1 MSARGIIAMVV
12 VLTGAAVGAQV
23 QRDQQVPT
31 RDRPVVMATGTG
43 VIAGVVVTAPDLQ
56 QGNDRQQPVRR
67 VSVMLASGQAVVP
80 RTAVTDDEGLFAFT
94 GLPAGNYT
102 LVAQKPAWVAAVYGS
117 RAPGDSQGIPI
128 AVAEGQR
135 VDGLRIPITRGA
147 VVAGTVRFAN
157 GAPASGL
164 QIQVLRTRH
173 VDGRRQ
179 IATVAIPAQ
188 TDDQG
193 SYRVFGLPAGDY
205 VVQARSQLVQF
216 LSQSATTR
224 QVTESEVRWADQ
236 QLAQA
241 KALVATGAVPD
252 APPPPGPTVTYSA
265 VYFPGTAFVSGAAVI
280 SLLAGGERSNVDF
293 ALALVPTGNV
303 TGNVLMPD
311 GTPAVG
317 ASVALEPAGGGDG
330 DVFGLLMA
338 GGRGA
343 TGRDGRFT
351 LAGVTPGQYSVTVR
365 GTPRRADGPGATD
378 ADAGA
383 LQAMAMAGAMAGM
396 LGGGAANPATLWAT
410 DAISVNGQDVGPL
423 ALQLREGLTV
433 EGTVVFE
440 GGGIPKDVSA
450 VRVAVSRP
458 ASGDPVTAMMS
469 RMLNAATGAANADG
483 TFVVRGLVPGRY
495 AVTVAGKPMRLNTI
509 IPGMP
514 AATSGWVVKSIRW
527 REQDLADVGVDVQPE
542 VPVIGVIVT
551 LTDRPSELAGTVRD
565 VAGRPTGAFPIVV
578 YSVERGF
585 WGPGS
590 RRVVQAQPASDGRF
604 TVIGLPPGEY
614 FVAAVTRLEAGDLE
628 NRQFLEDLVPAAIRL
643 SLADGE
649 KKTQD
654 LKLAAGG

>member
-1 MSARGIIAMVV
+1 MSARGLVASVV
-12 VLTGAAVGAQV
+12 VLTSAAVAAQV
-23 QRDQQVPT
+23 QRDQQAPT
-31 RDRPVVMATGTG
+31 RDRPAVMAVGTG
-43 VIAGVVVTAPDLQ
+43 VVAGVVVTAD
-56 QGNDRQQPVRR
+56 DRQQPVRR
-67 VSVMLASGQAVVP
+67 VSVMLASGQVVVP
-80 RTAVTDDEGLFAFT
+80 RTAVTDDEGRFAFT

-102 LVAQKPAWVAAVYGS
+102 LAAQKPAWVAAVYGA
-117 RAPGDSQGIPI
+117 RTPGDSQGIPI

-157 GAPASGL
+157 GAPAAGL
-164 QIQVLRTRH
+164 QIQVLRTRL

-179 IATVAIPAQ
+179 ITTVAVPAQ

-193 SYRVFGLPAGDY
+193 GYRVFGLPAGDY
-205 VVQARSQLVQF
+205 VVQARSQLFQMTG
-216 LSQSATTR
+216 LNATTR
-224 QVTESEVRWADQ
+224 QVTESEVRWGDQ

-241 KALVATGAVPD
+241 RALVATGAAPD

-265 VYFPGTAFVSGAAVI
+265 VYFPGTAFVSDAAVI
-280 SLLAGGERSNVDF
+280 SLPAGGERSNVDF
-293 ALALVPTGNV
+293 ALALVPTGTV
-303 TGNVLMPD
+303 TGTVLMPD
-311 GTPAVG
+311 GSPAAG

-330 DVFGLLMA
+330 DLFGMLMA

-351 LAGVTPGQYSVTVR
+351 LTGVTPGQYTVMVR
-365 GTPRRADGPGATD
+365 ATPRRADGPAPAD
-378 ADAGA
+378 ADAAA
-383 LQAMAMAGAMAGM
+383 LQAMAMAGALAGM
-396 LGGGAANPATLWAT
+396 LGGGAANPATLWAADT
-410 DAISVNGQDVGPL
+410 LGVNGQDVGPL
-423 ALQLREGLTV
+423 SLQLREGLTV

-469 RMLNAATGAANADG
+469 RMLNTATGAANADG
-483 TFVVRGLVPGRY
+483 TFAVRGLVPGKY
-495 AVTVAGKPMRLNTI
+495 AVTVSGKPMRLNPI

-527 REQDLADVGVDVQPE
+527 RDQDLADAGVDVQPE
-542 VPVIGVIVT
+542 APVTGVIVT
-551 LTDRPSELAGTVRD
+551 LTDRPSELSGTVID

-578 YSVERGF
+578 YSVERAF
-585 WGPGS
+585 WGAGS
-590 RRVVQAQPASDGRF
+590 RRVVQAQPASDGKF
-604 TVIGLPPGEY
+604 KVIGLPPGEY
-614 FVAAVTRLEAGDLE
+614 YVSAVTRLEPGDLE
-628 NRQFLEDLVPAAIRL
+628 NRQFLEDLLPAAIRL

>member
-1 MSARGIIAMVV
+1 MNARGLTAIVV
-12 VLTGAAVGAQV
+12 VLTSAAVAGQV
-23 QRDQQVPT
+23 QRDQQAPT
-31 RDRPVVMATGTG
+31 RDRPAVMAVGTG
-43 VIAGVVVTAPDLQ
+43 VVAGVVVTAPDLQ
-56 QGNDRQQPVRR
+56 SGDRQQPVRR

-80 RTAVTDDEGLFAFT
+80 RTAVTDDEGRFAFT

-102 LVAQKPAWVAAVYGS
+102 LVAQKPAWVASVYGS

-157 GAPASGL
+157 GAPAAGL
-164 QIQVLRTRH
+164 QIQVLRTRL

-179 IATVAIPAQ
+179 IAMVAMPAQ

-193 SYRVFGLPAGDY
+193 GYRVFGLPAGEY
-205 VVQARSQLVQF
+205 VVQARSQLLQM
-216 LSQSATTR
+216 LGMNATTR

-236 QLAQA
+236 QLVQA
-241 KALVATGAVPD
+241 RALAAAAAGD

-265 VYFPGTAFVSGAAVI
+265 MYFPGTAFVSDAAVI

-293 ALALVPTGNV
+293 TLALVPTGTV
-303 TGNVLMPD
+303 TGAVLMPD
-311 GTPAVG
+311 GSPAAG

-330 DVFGLLMA
+330 DVLGMLMA

-351 LAGVTPGQYSVTVR
+351 LAGVTPGQYTLMVR
-365 GTPRRADGPGATD
+365 AMPRRPDGPAATD
-378 ADAGA
+378 ADAAA
-383 LQAMAMAGAMAGM
+383 LQAMAMAGALAGM
-396 LGGGAANPATLWAT
+396 LGGGAANPATLWAADT
-410 DAISVNGQDVGPL
+410 LGVNGQDVGPL
-423 ALQLREGLTV
+423 SLQLREGLTV

-440 GGGIPKDVSA
+440 GGVIPKDVSA
-450 VRVAVSRP
+450 LRVAVSRP
-458 ASGDPVTAMMS
+458 ASGDPVAAMMS
-469 RMLNAATGAANADG
+469 RMMNAATGAANADG

-495 AVTVAGKPMRLNTI
+495 AVTVSGKPMRLNTI

-527 REQDLADVGVDVQPE
+527 RGQDLADAGVDVQPE
-542 VPVIGVIVT
+542 VPVTGVVVT
-551 LTDRPSELAGTVRD
+551 LTDRPSELSGTVID

-578 YSVERGF
+578 YAVERAF
-585 WGPGS
+585 WGAGS
-590 RRVVQAQPASDGRF
+590 RRVVQAQPASDGKF
-604 TVIGLPPGEY
+604 TVIGLPAGEY
-614 FVAAVTRLEAGDLE
+614 YVSAVTRLEPGDLE